1 MPWKRHAKETRYTR
15 SCFCESV
22 YMKNMDWERGGK
34 VDAGDWGQKSGDGV
48 IPWT

>member
-22 YMKNMDWERGGK
+22 YMKNMDWERGAK
-34 VDAGDWGQKSGDGV
+34 WMPV
-48 IPWT
+48 IGARNQGME